1 MNSYRIPKSKL
12 PELTLAGLFHSEFLN
27 PIALIT
33 SLYEGDMP
41 SYKRYREN
49 FFKDKIIDYLN
60 KNGGQLVQI
69 GEEVLIS
76 KTIEELEQ
84 EEGEEPFMI
93 GGEVILPSFDY
104 EDGSI
109 YFYKDNFIQ
118 INSESGRD
126 KDKCKLMF
134 YYPTSKQCVDEE
146 FREFMD
152 TDKRPNIFM
161 VNQDYGN
168 FNFSKF
174 NINLPETFDL
184 ELNYGDDFK
193 SVSDKMI
200 KSLHENSSGLYML
213 HGIPGTGKT
222 TYIRYLASVLKKDVI
237 FFPTSFVD
245 EITNPSILSLLKKK
259 TDCVMI
265 LEDAEKA
272 LTKRSLSDQPSLVS
286 TLLNMTDGILGDVLK
301 LNVIVTYNCDR
312 QDIDEALLRKGRLKA
327 EYSFQGLKKHQ
338 AAKLIKTLDLD
349 IKADDNMT
357 LADIYYAKSDE
368 ELIGNIKTL
377 EKPKI
382 GFMP

>member
-1 MNSYRIPKSKL
+1 MNSYRIPKSKM
-12 PELTLAGLFHSEFLN
+12 PELTLVGLFHSEFIN
-27 PIALIT
+27 PMALIMAL
-33 SLYEGDMP
+33 SDGEVP

-49 FFKDKIIDYLN
+49 FYKDKVIEYID

-76 KTIEELEQ
+76 KSIEELEDD
-84 EEGEEPFMI
+84 EEPFII
-93 GGEVILPSFDY
+93 GGEIILPSFDY
-104 EDGSI
+104 EEGSI
-109 YFYKDNFIQ
+109 FFYKDNFIQ
-118 INSESGRD
+118 VSSENSKE
-126 KDKCKLMF
+126 KNKCKLTF
-134 YYPTSKQCVDEE
+134 YYPTSKTCIDDE
-146 FREFMD
+146 FAQFMD
-152 TDKRPNIFM
+152 IDKRPNIFM

-174 NINLPETFDL
+174 NINLPETFDIG
-184 ELNYGDDFK
+184 LNYGSHFE
-193 SVSDKMI
+193 SISDKI
-200 KSLHENSSGLYML
+200 IQSLHENSSGLYML
-213 HGIPGTGKT
+213 HGKPGTGKT

-245 EITNPSILSLLKKK
+245 EVTNPSILSLLKKK
-259 TDCVMI
+259 QDCVMI

-286 TLLNMTDGILGDVLK
+286 TLLNMTDGILGDILK

-327 EYSFQGLKKHQ
+327 EYSFQGLKQDQ
-338 AAKLIKTLDLD
+338 AKKLIKKLDLD
-349 IKADDNMT
+349 IKAEDNMT

-382 GFMP
+382 GFMQ